1 MRTALRRP
9 CRPGARWNS
18 ASLSWPTWQVIP
30 LIRPHNRPGPAIIGR
45 SRGVHQRRHDSKG
58 IRMANVDSKDLSSTV
73 LQDWY
78 EEGRELYIA
87 GTASSRIWRRG
98 TGPTV
103 VCLHGVPTSAY
114 LYRNVLPELA
124 SRGLEGVALDF
135 PGLGFADRPADFD
148 YTWTG
153 LSAWLEKALEAAKID
168 SFHLVVHDLGGP
180 IGFDLVRRVP
190 QRVLSLTV
198 LNTLVNAST
207 FTKPLVMRPFTVPGL
222 GRLWVLQMNSP
233 MIFAMFRWKGILPG
247 PSYAEIRAYGELL
260 TLGDGGRAFRKI
272 MSCFET
278 TREFEERIL
287 PPLRDRNFPAQIVWG
302 KHDTEL
308 PVASMGADVKRVLNL
323 QTDIHE
329 VEGKHFLQENC
340 AVEIADRIALLV
352 KTGKDV

>member
-1 MRTALRRP
+1 
-9 CRPGARWNS
+9 
-18 ASLSWPTWQVIP
+18 
-30 LIRPHNRPGPAIIGR
+30 
-45 SRGVHQRRHDSKG
+45 
-58 IRMANVDSKDLSSTV
+58 MANVDNKDLSSTV

-78 EEGRELYIA
+78 EEGRELYIP
-87 GTASSRIWRRG
+87 GTASTRIWRDG

-114 LYRNVLPELA
+114 LYRKVLPELA

-190 QRVLSLTV
+190 QRILSLTV
-198 LNTLVNAST
+198 LNTLVNASS
-207 FTKPLVMRPFTVPGL
+207 FTKPLVMRPFSVPGL

-287 PPLRDRNFPAQIVWG
+287 LPLRDRNFPAQIVWG

-308 PVASMGADVKRVLNL
+308 PVASMGNDVKRALNL
-323 QTDIHE
+323 HTDIHE

-340 AVEIADRIALLV
+340 AVEIAVRIALLV